1 MDRNE
6 AEKKLMDFCYLWER
20 RVTMHRNGE
29 YDMELVKEYIKEKN
43 KILDEMT
50 RYEMWLDR

>member
-6 AEKKLMDFCYLWER
+6 AENKLMDFCYLWER

-50 RYEMWLDR
+50 RYERWLDR